1 MFKQVQWKFF
11 AITTSLVLAVLIA
24 ALASINLIMQ
34 AVMQHQSQVVL
45 KQIAAS
51 VEYDDT
57 TSTFTYFP
65 EFEEG
70 NKPPEIPEDNHG
82 DRPMGSPADKIEDI
96 TSPDSTDSSTEP
108 SQGNTDIP
116 PTEGDTQG
124 STTPSQQ
131 GSDPTAPQN
140 PGESPTERPQA
151 ATRPAEQQSTTAVNN
166 SSGQQ
171 TNTEAVTSSAAANSD
186 EPPVTTTAPVNES
199 PYGTETM
206 PPPLP
211 PADERP
217 TYPPKPDWG
226 DEEPWENIEPPTEE
240 YTYSPPYYWYEDE
253 DYFCSYPEPDCR
265 FDYDRWE
272 DYYGEP
278 VPEATEESTQAYEY
292 PYDENIDDYNNDDS
306 YTADS
311 DITSDEGDI
320 IQLSGTGK
328 SVLSGYTV
336 SDAPRRQLLLADNA
350 VQTLKNEPIPK
361 TLGSIDFFILMA
373 DKSGNFIASLNN
385 EVLSTDTAQK
395 YVSAIMNEGAVN
407 GMLNSY
413 QFCSSEKGNGTIM
426 VLTDKSSELD
436 MLDNLSRTS
445 VLIGII
451 AFIVLSVIAFFL
463 SKKSI
468 EPVKVA
474 FEKQKQFISDA
485 SHELKTPLTIIS
497 ANADVLSEEI
507 GTNKWLTYIQAQ
519 ADRMNVLVND
529 LLNLTRLE
537 NNTGDFIKCDFDLSK
552 AVENTVLP
560 FECRAFEENRKLEI
574 DIQDGLTVNGSER
587 HIKQMA
593 AIFIDNALK
602 YSDENGTVKVSLSR
616 VGDKNVFSV
625 FNTGTGIKETEKD
638 KIFERFYR
646 SDDSRSR
653 MTGGY
658 GLGLPIAKSIIDKHK
673 FKVSIDNHEGHSIC
687 FNVTM

>member
-24 ALASINLIMQ
+24 ALASINLIMK

-96 TSPDSTDSSTEP
+96 TSPDSNSSAPTEGNTDTPTTGSNTHSTDP
-108 SQGNTDIP
+108 PAPTDTDIP
-116 PTEGDTQG
+116 PTE
-124 STTPSQQ
+124 
-131 GSDPTAPQN
+131 
-140 PGESPTERPQA
+140 RPQTPTTGSEENTTA
-151 ATRPAEQQSTTAVNN
+151 SVTTAVEDRPIT
-166 SSGQQ
+166 Q
-171 TNTEAVTSSAAANSD
+171 TGTETITPPVTD
-186 EPPVTTTAPVNES
+186 MPPGMRPEPPVTTTNPNQNI
-199 PYGTETM
+199 
-206 PPPLP
+206 PP
-211 PADERP
+211 EYIYP
-217 TYPPKPDWG
+217 TYPQRPEWDDDPK
-226 DEEPWENIEPPTEE
+226 EPWEEYQPPTDENG
-240 YTYSPPYYWYEDE
+240 YPVLPPYHM
-253 DYFCSYPEPDCR
+253 DYDDDDYDFDDDDYYCSYPEPDCR
-265 FDYDRWE
+265 
-272 DYYGEP
+272 
-278 VPEATEESTQAYEY
+278 
-292 PYDENIDDYNNDDS
+292 YDEWFNREYSCVDTTKEYEERTTEAFGYDEADDSDNDDEEDDNYS
-306 YTADS
+306 ADN
-311 DITSDEGDI
+311 DTDDGEFTLLADGNVP
-320 IQLSGTGK
+320 
-328 SVLSGYTV
+328 VLNGFTV
-336 SDAPRRQLLLADNA
+336 SDSPKKQLLLADNA
-350 VQTLKNEPIPK
+350 VQPLKNEPIPK